1 MLRFLLLVL
10 LLFSNH
16 LLAAQKLSPLN
27 AQDIAALNAQRQL
40 IQHYQSTR
48 DLLEKYPTVA
58 GKLGTLRSLLDVRQF
73 QPEQTYELQAMGV
86 VLGDVFVQDMGFEW
100 VMVSDEYGRDPA
112 LQYRNSSILLFPLT
126 MISKRIESG
135 EAVDVFALYNGIADI
150 ARRRIRALE

>member
-1 MLRFLLLVL
+1 MFRFLLLVL

-40 IQHYQSTR
+40 IQHFQSTR
-48 DLLEKYPTVA
+48 DLLEKYTTVA